1 MYIYICV
8 HRCIYIFIYIYNYLH
23 YIYIYTYISPLQ
35 LPPEELH
42 AMKGPASPSER
53 TSLVPDALLDL
64 EATFFFGKEKMRFS
78 HRGSPYHPVVM
89 TIGSC
94 GDLGIS

>member
-1 MYIYICV
+1 MYIYIYIYLYIFTI
-8 HRCIYIFIYIYNYLH
+8 IYI
-23 YIYIYTYISPLQ
+23 IYIYTYISPLQ

-64 EATFFFGKEKMRFS
+64 EATFFWQGENEVF
-78 HRGSPYHPVVM
+78 P
-89 TIGSC
+89 
-94 GDLGIS
+94 